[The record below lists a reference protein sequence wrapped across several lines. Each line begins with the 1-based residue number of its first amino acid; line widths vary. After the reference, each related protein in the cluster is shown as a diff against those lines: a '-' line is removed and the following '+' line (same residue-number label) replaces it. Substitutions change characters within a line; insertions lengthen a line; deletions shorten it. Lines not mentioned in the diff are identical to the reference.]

1 MAASTSYTATRPQLW
16 RILNYTR
23 DVTTIGKPCRVA
35 TVFNSQDGT
44 TTDDLAELEDQGWAT
59 YLLPSELG
67 DIEFRWADTYAR
79 SPLIL
84 LAATMALTPAAVIKL
99 NHPFNRVLRHLQP
112 HYNRPHA
119 TTQVREVRRACEVD
133 DHTLTELAAA
143 ELIQSLDGLLEL
155 AEFRK
160 LPARLPLRLT
170 PKARTYMRVG
180 VIEVSWGHYI

>member
-1 MAASTSYTATRPQLW
+1 MAATSYTATRPQLW

-23 DVTTIGKPCRVA
+23 DAATIGRACRVA
-35 TVFNSQDGT
+35 AVFNTQDNT
-44 TTDDLAELEDQGWAT
+44 TTDDLAELEDRGWVT
-59 YLLPSELG
+59 YLLPSDLG

-84 LAATMALTPAAVIKL
+84 LAATMALTPAAVVKL

-112 HYNRPHA
+112 HYRRPHPV
-119 TTQVREVRRACEVD
+119 TQVREVRRSCEVD

-143 ELIQSLDGLLEL
+143 ELIQSLDGLLAL
-155 AEFRK
+155 TEFRK

-170 PKARTYMRVG
+170 PKARAYMRIG
-180 VIEVSWGHYI
+180 VIEVGYGRYV